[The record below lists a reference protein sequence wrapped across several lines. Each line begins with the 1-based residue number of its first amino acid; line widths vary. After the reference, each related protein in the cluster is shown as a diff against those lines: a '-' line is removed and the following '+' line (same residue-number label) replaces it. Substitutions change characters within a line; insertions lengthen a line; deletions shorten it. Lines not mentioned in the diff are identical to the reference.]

1 MHTTAPR
8 SLRLGLLLLAVF
20 AVLTFLVES
29 GLTATWD
36 RALLLD
42 VLPWRT
48 PGRTTFFQAVSYL
61 GVGEFAIPAG
71 LLIFLGLRLKGL
83 TGSARFFAWVTLG
96 GWAFNLLLKQSIS
109 RARPDVIP
117 HLGRGGWFTYPSGH
131 SMVSPL
137 VYGLG
142 FLLLARLVTR
152 APARRALAALGVVIS
167 LAIACARVYLGVHYP
182 SDVLGGLLAGC
193 GWGFFWWGLKPPVE
207 PAVDRGAAD

>member
-1 MHTTAPR
+1 MQPSAPR
-8 SLRLGLLLLAVF
+8 SFRLGLLLLALF

-29 GLTATWD
+29 GLTAAWD

-71 LLIFLGLRLKGL
+71 LLICLALRLRGL
-83 TGSARFFAWVTLG
+83 TRSAKFFAWVTLG
-96 GWAFNLLLKQSIS
+96 GWAFNLLLKQTIA

-142 FLLLARLVTR
+142 AILLAELLTR
-152 APARRALAALGVVIS
+152 TPARRAVVALGVAASAGVA
-167 LAIACARVYLGVHYP
+167 LARIYLGVHYP

-193 GWGFFWWGLKPPVE
+193 GWGCFWWGLKPPVE